1 MFVCILSGVL
11 TLSLISC
18 IILSRS
24 LDISGFDSSTGNWRD
39 WMRWALKSL
48 PARQAIIQIFSA
60 SVVPWQ
66 GTLLAV
72 LNYLKMEHTASCLC
86 NTALNRYLTAV
97 LLPPARGCLDGGET
111 VKLCPALKSFWKAA
125 MWLLRFSYTTWLPK
139 ANFTKQQTGIH
150 SQHQEK
156 PPPAQPLPCHT
167 ELSFTTILSS
177 LGSDFQ

>member
-48 PARQAIIQIFSA
+48 PARQAVIQIFSA

-72 LNYLKMEHTASCLC
+72 LTYLKMEHTASCLC
-86 NTALNRYLTAV
+86 NNCPEQIPHSCSASSCRR
-97 LLPPARGCLDGGET
+97 LLGWGWDCE
-111 VKLCPALKSFWKAA
+111 VLCPALKSFLKSCHVTLKKIFLYNLTTQSQLYKATNRHSRSTPRKVFCCSA
-125 MWLLRFSYTTWLPK
+125 PALPHRTLIHNNNKSGLRF
-139 ANFTKQQTGIH
+139 
-150 SQHQEK
+150 
-156 PPPAQPLPCHT
+156 
-167 ELSFTTILSS
+167 
-177 LGSDFQ
+177 